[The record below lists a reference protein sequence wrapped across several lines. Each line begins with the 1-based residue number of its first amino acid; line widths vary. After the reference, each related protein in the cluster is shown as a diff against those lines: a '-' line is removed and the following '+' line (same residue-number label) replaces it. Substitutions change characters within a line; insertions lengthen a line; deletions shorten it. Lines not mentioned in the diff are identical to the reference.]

1 MKIIEVKPGS
11 RSEKED
17 IRPGDIIKSI
27 GRRIIDN
34 ESDYYDM
41 VENYNSGDTIMMKI
55 IRNNNARYIAF
66 TIK

>member
-1 MKIIEVKPGS
+1 MS

-27 GRRIIDN
+27 GRRIIN
-34 ESDYYDM
+34 HESDYYDM
-41 VENYNSGDTIMMKI
+41 VENYNSGETIMMKI
-55 IRNNNARYIAF
+55 TRNNNARYIAF